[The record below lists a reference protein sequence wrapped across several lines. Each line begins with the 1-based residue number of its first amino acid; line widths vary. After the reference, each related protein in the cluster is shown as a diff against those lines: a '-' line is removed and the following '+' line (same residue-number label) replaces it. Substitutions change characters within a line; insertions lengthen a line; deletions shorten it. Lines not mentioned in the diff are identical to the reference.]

1 MADKRTVTIDID
13 ANDNTG
19 RATDSAGD
27 NFERL
32 DRRARKSSKDRNRDL
47 DKDAKKAVSIFDGLF
62 GGLIK
67 QGQKSGI
74 LAGEETIDGFGAAFK
89 AMPPEVKLG
98 IAAGLVGAAVAASPA
113 VVAVVNAAMLT
124 GVGAG
129 GLAAGIA
136 LAAKDPQV
144 DAAFTNLGQR
154 VEARLEK
161 SATPFR
167 GELIA
172 TAGIFGD
179 AFDRQSSRVDR
190 IFASLASTVR
200 PLAAGLAGAL
210 ENALPGVEHAA
221 EAAGPLLR
229 DIARELPNIGRQ
241 VGQLFDAFAK
251 GGPGASLALRFI
263 LTNIEALILG
273 LTILVDELGGAA
285 NGVAVLDDKAHLLT
299 ATLTGHPLQAYA
311 VQLGATAAAASGMA
325 GAVYNTAEAADQANA
340 AFDRLFGELL
350 NVDQANLAV
359 KAGMASLSSTIKGN
373 AKTLDENT
381 SAGRANVG
389 AILSQI
395 EALDR
400 KRQADIAAGNGT
412 KTATDKANAAYAAQ
426 VQSLR
431 SVLIQLGLTA
441 AQVDNL
447 IGKYE
452 AIPRNISTTITT
464 HYRQDGTPSAGH
476 ARITNGMDGS
486 SLGSWGPAQFAARQ
500 FAATADTG
508 RSRTQPP
515 TRVESNV
522 DVAVLL
528 DGEPVRQIARKI
540 TLHEARLSDWRK
552 GRR

>member
-1 MADKRTVTIDID
+1 MAERRVTIDID

-19 RATDSAGD
+19 RGTDSAGD
-27 NFERL
+27 NFDKL
-32 DRRARKSSKDRNRDL
+32 DRKVRKSSKDRNRDL
-47 DKDAKKAVSIFDGLF
+47 DKDSKKAVSIFDGLF
-62 GGLIK
+62 GSIIK
-67 QGQKSGI
+67 QGKQSGM
-74 LAGEETIDGFGAAFK
+74 LAGDATIDGFGSAFK
-89 AMPPEVKLG
+89 ALPPEVKIGL
-98 IAAGLVGAAVAASPA
+98 AAGLAGAAVAAAPA
-113 VVAVVNAAMLT
+113 VVAIVNAALLT

-136 LAAKDPQV
+136 LAAKDPAV
-144 DAAFTNLGQR
+144 DAAFTNLGTR
-154 VEARLEK
+154 VESRLEK

-167 GELIA
+167 SELIA
-172 TAGIFGD
+172 SAGIFGD
-179 AFDRQSSRVDR
+179 AFDRQASRVDR
-190 IFASLASTVR
+190 IFTGLSSTIQ
-200 PLAAGLAGAL
+200 PLARGLSGAL
-210 ENALPGVEHAA
+210 ENALPGIEHAA
-221 EAAGPLLR
+221 ESAAPLLR
-229 DIARELPNIGRQ
+229 DIGRELPKIGAE
-241 VGQLFDAFAK
+241 VGDLFDAFAK

-263 LTNIEALILG
+263 LSNVEALILG
-273 LTILVDELGGAA
+273 LTYLVETVGGVA
-285 NGVAVLDDKAHLLT
+285 NGVAVLNDKAHLLT

-311 VQLGATAAAASGMA
+311 VQLATTGTAAQGMA
-325 GAVYNTAEAADQANA
+325 GAVYNTAQAADQANA

-359 KAGMASLSSTIKGN
+359 KAGMASLTSTIKGN

-381 SAGRANVG
+381 AAGRSNVG

-426 VQSLR
+426 VASLR

-441 AQVDNL
+441 AEVDRL

-464 HYRQDGTPSAGH
+464 HYRSDGTPSAGH
-476 ARITNGMDGS
+476 SRYPTGMDGAGLS
-486 SLGSWGPAQFAARQ
+486 GWGPAQFAARQ
-500 FAATADTG
+500 FAAAQDSER

-515 TRVESNV
+515 MQVESNV

-528 DGEPVRQIARKI
+528 DGEPVRRIAKRI
-540 TLHEARLSDWRK
+540 TLHEARLAKWRE

>member
-13 ANDNTG
+13 ANDNTRRG
-19 RATDSAGD
+19 TDSAGD

-32 DRRARKSSKDRNRDL
+32 NKRTTKASTDRNTKL
-47 DKDAKKAVSIFDGLF
+47 GKDAKKAVSIFDGLF
-62 GGLIK
+62 GGIIK

-74 LAGEETIDGFGAAFK
+74 LAADETIDGFASAFK
-89 AMPPEVKLG
+89 ALPPEVKIG
-98 IAAGLVGAAVAASPA
+98 MAAGLAGAALAASPA
-113 VVAVVNAAMLT
+113 IVAVVNAAMLT

-154 VEARLEK
+154 VETRLEK

-167 GELIA
+167 SELID

-190 IFASLASTVR
+190 IFASLASTVK
-200 PLAAGLAGAL
+200 PLASGLAGAL
-210 ENALPGVEHAA
+210 ENALPGIEHAA
-221 EAAGPLLR
+221 ETAGPLLR
-229 DIARELPNIGRQ
+229 DIARELPTIGKE

-251 GGPGASLALRFI
+251 GGPGASLALNFI
-263 LTNIEALILG
+263 LSNVEALILG
-273 LTILVDELGGAA
+273 LTYLVDELGGAA
-285 NGVAVLDDKAHLLT
+285 NGAAVLNDKAHLL
-299 ATLTGHPLQAYA
+299 AQTLSGHPLREYA
-311 VQLGATAAAASGMA
+311 VQLGTTAAAATGMA

-340 AFDRLFGELL
+340 AFNRLFGELL
-350 NVDQANLAV
+350 NVDQADLAV
-359 KAGMASLSSTIKGN
+359 KSGMASLTSTIKGN
-373 AKTLDENT
+373 SKTLDENT
-381 SAGRANVG
+381 ADGRANVG
-389 AILSQI
+389 AILGQV

-431 SVLIQLGLTA
+431 NVLIQLGLTA

-452 AIPRNISTTITT
+452 QIPRNISTTITT

-476 ARITNGMDGS
+476 SRITNGADMSLS
-486 SLGSWGPAQFAARQ
+486 SWAPAQFAARQ
-500 FAATADTG
+500 FAASDRAG

-515 TRVESNV
+515 MRVESNV

-528 DGEPVRQIARKI
+528 DGDPVRRIAKRI
-540 TLHEARLSDWRK
+540 TLHEARLAEWRR

>member
-1 MADKRTVTIDID
+1 VADKRTVTIDID
-13 ANDNTG
+13 ANDNTH

-32 DRRARKSSKDRNRDL
+32 DRRARKSSRDRNRDL

-62 GGLIK
+62 GGLVK
-67 QGQKSGI
+67 QGQKSGL

-89 AMPPEVKLG
+89 ALPPEVKIG
-98 IAAGLVGAAVAASPA
+98 MAAGLAGAAVAAAPA
-113 VVAVVNAAMLT
+113 IVAVVNAAMLT

-136 LAAKDPQV
+136 LAARDPQV
-144 DAAFTNLGQR
+144 DAAFTNLGAHVQS
-154 VEARLEK
+154 RLEK

-167 GELIA
+167 AELIGSA
-172 TAGIFGD
+172 QIFGD
-179 AFDRQSSRVDR
+179 AFDRQAGRVDR
-190 IFASLASTVR
+190 IFTTLSSTVR
-200 PLAAGLAGAL
+200 PLAAGLSQGL
-210 ENALPGVEHAA
+210 ENALPGVERAA
-221 EAAGPLLR
+221 QAAAPLLR
-229 DIARELPNIGRQ
+229 DIARELPTIGRLI
-241 VGQLFDAFAK
+241 GQMFDAIAK
-251 GGPGASLALRFI
+251 GGPGADLALNFI
-263 LTNIEALILG
+263 LSNVEALILG
-273 LTILVDELGGAA
+273 LTYLIDTLGGAA
-285 NGVAVLDDKAHLLT
+285 NGVAVLNDKSHLLAQT
-299 ATLTGHPLQAYA
+299 IAGHPLREYA
-311 VQLGATAAAASGMA
+311 VQLATTGSAAQGMA
-325 GAVYNTAEAADQANA
+325 GAVYNTAQAADQANA

-359 KAGMASLSSTIKGN
+359 KAGMATLTSTIKGN

-381 SAGRANVG
+381 AAGRANVG
-389 AILSQI
+389 AILGQV

-431 SVLIQLGLTA
+431 AVLIQLGLTA

-452 AIPRNISTTITT
+452 AIPRDISTTITT

-476 ARITNGMDGS
+476 SRITNGLDGAV
-486 SLGSWGPAQFAARQ
+486 GSWGPAQFAARQ
-500 FAATADTG
+500 FAAADDRG
-508 RSRTQPP
+508 HSRTQPP

-528 DGEPVRQIARKI
+528 DGDPVRRIAKRV
-540 TLHEARLSDWRK
+540 TLHEARLAEWRR